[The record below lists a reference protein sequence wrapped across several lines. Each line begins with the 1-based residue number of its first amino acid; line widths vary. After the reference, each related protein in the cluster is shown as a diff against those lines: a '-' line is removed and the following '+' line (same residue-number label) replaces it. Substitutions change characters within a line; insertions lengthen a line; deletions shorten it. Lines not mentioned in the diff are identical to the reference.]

1 MHSCQVVILSNT
13 CTFTYI
19 RPVVVRHARKGPRLG
34 EDPRRGQHRR
44 EEVGVRGR
52 VEDIGV
58 VGRGREHA
66 GVGVDDEA
74 LRAGL
79 LIVLPALR
87 GADPDVIAQDLLC
100 GSCDVCGGGCLG
112 GPMPHQQAVD
122 RPRMGQWDA
131 RTHVGVAVVHGGG
144 HAVDRGE
151 HGRGFD

>member
-1 MHSCQVVILSNT
+1 M
-13 CTFTYI
+13 FTYI

-34 EDPRRGQHRR
+34 EGPRRGQHRR

-100 GSCDVCGGGCLG
+100 GWIVWCVWGGVLGRTNATSASCGSV
-112 GPMPHQQAVD
+112 
-122 RPRMGQWDA
+122 
-131 RTHVGVAVVHGGG
+131 
-144 HAVDRGE
+144 
-151 HGRGFD
+151 